1 MGISMDAML
10 LYGVKYDELSGL
22 EDLDELLDN
31 GEMDYASPHYD
42 SPRGA
47 WVVGVAIPSE
57 IAGEAEMS
65 NFIRKAKAEFEG
77 MTGGLPGRLIVS
89 PHIT

>member
-10 LYGVKYDELSGL
+10 LYGVGFDELSEL

-31 GEMDYASPHYD
+31 GKMDYASPYYD
-42 SPRGA
+42 SPRAA
-47 WVVGVAIPSE
+47 WVVGVALPSE
-57 IAGEAEMS
+57 IAGEAEMLE
-65 NFIRKAKAEFEG
+65 FIRKAKAEFES

-89 PHIT
+89 PNIM